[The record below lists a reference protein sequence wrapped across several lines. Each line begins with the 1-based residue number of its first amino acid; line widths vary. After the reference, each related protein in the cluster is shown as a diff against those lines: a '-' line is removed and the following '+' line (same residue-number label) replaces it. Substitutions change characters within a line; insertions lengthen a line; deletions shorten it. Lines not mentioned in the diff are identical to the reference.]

1 MGGGLLA
8 VLALACLG
16 APVICRVLG
25 LEPEAVDLLAASM
38 APSWDHPMGTDDLG
52 RDLLARLLWGGR
64 VSLLVGLIGALA
76 AAGIGTALGMVAGYR
91 GGRLDALLMRLTD
104 GIIALPMLPLLIV
117 LAAVDPTKLG
127 VPEAF
132 ARAPEMGVLRIVIIV
147 ALLGWTTTARLVR
160 ATTLSLKE
168 RDFVRAAQ
176 ALGAGE
182 GAILRRHILPNVLP
196 VVSVAVT
203 LAVGQVILL
212 ESALSFLGL
221 GIQPPMPSWGNMLT
235 GALETIWTA
244 PWQAAWPGG
253 LIFITVIAVT
263 LLGDSLTERSKG

>member
-1 MGGGLLA
+1 MRQTKTLGLGGWVGGGLLA
-8 VLALACLG
+8 ALALACLG
-16 APVICRVLG
+16 APVICRALG
-25 LEPEAVDLLAASM
+25 LEPEAVDLLAASLT
-38 APSWDHPMGTDDLG
+38 PSWDHPMGTDDLG

-64 VSLLVGLIGALA
+64 VSLFVGLIGALA

-132 ARAPEMGVLRIVIIV
+132 ARSPEMDVLRIVIIV

-176 ALGAGE
+176 ALGADE
-182 GAILRRHILPNVLP
+182 GTILRRDFGGGAGDLVGIGPVLSGAGYSAADAQLGQYADWGIRNHLDRP
-196 VVSVAVT
+196 LAGRLARWADLYHSDCSD
-203 LAVGQVILL
+203 AVGRC
-212 ESALSFLGL
+212 
-221 GIQPPMPSWGNMLT
+221 P
-235 GALETIWTA
+235 
-244 PWQAAWPGG
+244 
-253 LIFITVIAVT
+253 
-263 LLGDSLTERSKG
+263 D